1 MYITWYGQSS
11 FKIESKNIS
20 VLLDPYSAKNVGLR
34 GPNLKSD
41 IIIFSKKEKR
51 KKIFDEGIFL
61 IDGPGEYETK
71 NVFVYGF
78 SVEEDK
84 TIYLIEIEQVKIG
97 YLGEINKLLKLEMI
111 EKLNDIDLLIIPVG
125 NRKLFLSAKNSMKII
140 KEIEPAIII
149 PSCYQLPDLKIRLDP
164 LKSFLQ
170 EVGIKK
176 IVPVNKLRLK
186 KSDITEQ
193 KMSIVVLNKK

>member
-111 EKLNDIDLLIIPVG
+111 EKLDDIDLLIIPVG